1 MMRELGGRGR
11 MSLFAT
17 PDAYDSNTPRPRF
30 TEVVEALQASLQSLD
45 VALPFRQGL
54 QRSADAALGLWRQ
67 GAEPVG
73 DLIRGRNF
81 QRGPTAA
88 FPLKLGLRAACC
100 RFLPRSLLR
109 GATGWRMLSPP
120 GFFFGSTFASEPAGW
135 LRESG
140 SRLHAVQVN
149 PLPILMRSP
158 SCAPD
163 GSISASLRF
172 PAFNRYYEDTKT
184 ASVRLSRLRIP
195 LGVRYHACFFF
206 LGDHWREARP

>member
-1 MMRELGGRGR
+1 MGG
-11 MSLFAT
+11 
-17 PDAYDSNTPRPRF
+17 
-30 TEVVEALQASLQSLD
+30 QS
-45 VALPFRQGL
+45 FRKP
-54 QRSADAALGLWRQ
+54 SISDKTAIWKVSLWRINQ
-67 GAEPVG
+67 
-73 DLIRGRNF
+73 N
-81 QRGPTAA
+81 
-88 FPLKLGLRAACC
+88 
-100 RFLPRSLLR
+100 
-109 GATGWRMLSPP
+109 
-120 GFFFGSTFASEPAGW
+120 FFGSTFASGPAGW